1 MAEPCVNHMRR
12 LPQEIKSFIVEFA
25 TSDLEVPRDLG
36 PNYVGQPEKRAKKT
50 QREALAKLR
59 LVRPLKEAAE
69 SFLFREITVQAFMTA
84 QEWSTHPFTCG
95 IHVRTLKMAT
105 IEYEDLSFDEYYLQT
120 LGYYRSGPE
129 HPIMDDDHEKQGF
142 DTYCELANEHLKTLE
157 AEVCPAHLT
166 ALLRSIPHLQKV
178 ILTGDQRELLRNYRV
193 DYWDCN
199 LSGCTESEENHEL
212 LAVAPRAGL
221 LDLGSDYLQIL
232 IKALSDAESPVQELA
247 VYGEQSTMALDH
259 HALNMP
265 ETHLQYTMNVFSRLE
280 SLELMISAVYD
291 MADIE
296 LPGFTKGSSPIARV
310 LSYAKKLQYLRLTTE
325 EDWLRH
331 DMGDFRTIMLGCVL
345 PNLKACTIRCWTL
358 EAEDLLDF
366 LQGSPKLDQLR
377 LFHIAYKSGSVDDVL
392 KVLGQRRP
400 TLVVEISP

>member
-1 MAEPCVNHMRR
+1 
-12 LPQEIKSFIVEFA
+12 
-25 TSDLEVPRDLG
+25 
-36 PNYVGQPEKRAKKT
+36 
-50 QREALAKLR
+50 
-59 LVRPLKEAAE
+59 
-69 SFLFREITVQAFMTA
+69 
-84 QEWSTHPFTCG
+84 
-95 IHVRTLKMAT
+95 MAT
-105 IEYEDLSFDEYYLQT
+105 IEYEDLTFDEYHLQT
-120 LGYYRSGPE
+120 LGYYRSGPD
-129 HPIMDDDHEKQGF
+129 HPIMDDDHEEQGF

-166 ALLRSIPHLQKV
+166 ALLRSMPHLQKV
-178 ILTGDQRELLRNYRV
+178 ILTGDQREILRNYRV

-221 LDLGSDYLQIL
+221 LDLGCDYLQIL

-296 LPGFTKGSSPIARV
+296 LPGFTKDPSPIARV

-325 EDWLRH
+325 EDRLRH
-331 DMGDFRTIMLGCVL
+331 DLGDFKTIMLGCVL
-345 PNLKACTIRCWTL
+345 PNLKACTIGCWL
-358 EAEDLLDF
+358 WR
-366 LQGSPKLDQLR
+366 LR
-377 LFHIAYKSGSVDDVL
+377 
-392 KVLGQRRP
+392 
-400 TLVVEISP
+400 TC